1 MSEENINLPEEVV
14 TGKSQPE
21 GVTEIPNGVNIPMN
35 ENLVEH
41 QGDKILGKFESQ
53 EALVK
58 AYQELETKLG
68 SSNNEEKTQTDNSS
82 DEIVNEDGSF
92 DISKYSEEFAQNGQ
106 LSESSYQEL
115 KEVGFDKQI
124 VDAYIQGQAAIG
136 QQWQSKVKSMV
147 GSDKDYENLINWASQ
162 CGVDAEFIAQ
172 YDEAVGSMDENKA
185 RMAVEALKSMYL
197 NQNKEPKLLGGT
209 STGSGGSGDVYE
221 SWQQLTE
228 DLNSTLYHKDPAER
242 ERVQRKL
249 TRSRI

>member
-124 VDAYIQGQAAIG
+124 VDAYIQGQAAI
-136 QQWQSKVKSMV
+136 
-147 GSDKDYENLINWASQ
+147 
-162 CGVDAEFIAQ
+162 
-172 YDEAVGSMDENKA
+172 
-185 RMAVEALKSMYL
+185 
-197 NQNKEPKLLGGT
+197 
-209 STGSGGSGDVYE
+209 
-221 SWQQLTE
+221 
-228 DLNSTLYHKDPAER
+228 
-242 ERVQRKL
+242 
-249 TRSRI
+249 